1 MKKIILVLVALMVCA
16 APLSAQ
22 TKQELKQAKKEA
34 KSATKT
40 ALKEGWT
47 LLESGDLGVQIQRHL
62 AKKYSGDAFE
72 ISISVDGKKSINMA
86 KSQARNNILNEYAE
100 SARSMVKGR
109 VTSDMSDINDV
120 QRENFLASYERLVCS
135 ELNGEV
141 KTSYTLYRKNKD
153 GKFDVKLVTLVDCD
167 AAHQAHI
174 KAMKRALEE
183 QEMAQKYGSKIS
195 DWINEGFAKACATN

>member
-22 TKQELKQAKKEA
+22 TKAELKQAKKEA
-34 KSATKT
+34 KSAVK
-40 ALKEGWT
+40 AAKSEGWI
-47 LLESGDLGVQIQRHL
+47 LLESGDISVQIQRHL

-72 ISISVDGKKSINMA
+72 ITNTAEAKKSLNMA
-86 KSQARNNILNEYAE
+86 KSIARNNVLNEYAE
-100 SARSMVKGR
+100 AAKSMVKGR

-120 QRENFLASYERLVCS
+120 QHENFLAGYERLVCS

-141 KTSYTLYRKNKD
+141 RVSYTLYRKNKE
-153 GKFDVKLVTLVDCD
+153 GKFDVKLVCLVDCD

-183 QEMAQKYGSKIS
+183 QKLAQEYGSKIS
-195 DWINEGFAKACATN
+195 EWINEGFAAACAK